1 MGRAA
6 PSPVLLLA
14 VLAVSASGLVV
25 PAHPGA
31 EMATR
36 TMRKVVFSRA
46 SPEGVRLAS
55 APAPTAGTIGDGQV
69 LCRVACAGI
78 NPVDA
83 KGLVGDKLPP
93 WLGGLGRA
101 AVEGAGV
108 GFDFSG
114 IVVRAPAASALREG
128 DAVFGTAPPMTGSFA
143 EEIIVPL
150 DQVAPKPRSLSFAE
164 AAALPLVGLT
174 ALQSLVHD
182 NGLCQGQH
190 LLVIGA
196 SGGVGHVACQL
207 AKAVGA
213 AVTAVCSARN
223 HDLNICT
230 YVRIHIM
237 YIHTHTHI
245 GVQHPQPRPRASL
258 GRGPRRRLLPG
269 RCGDTARPARRR
281 CRARGV

>member
-114 IVVRAPAASALREG
+114 IVVRAPAASTLREG

-223 HDLNICT
+223 HDR
-230 YVRIHIM
+230 VRAWGADHVVD
-237 YIHTHTHI
+237 YSQGDAATLQGLRAAAAAHGAFDLCLDTVRCECV
-245 GVQHPQPRPRASL
+245 GV
-258 GRGPRRRLLPG
+258 
-269 RCGDTARPARRR
+269 
-281 CRARGV
+281 